1 MEEAVRRS
9 VLAQPAL
16 ETPDGAEPNLANP
29 PNMNSIANGILI
41 AAVTLASL
49 AILLRIHYW
58 IFVLKRL
65 RDRLEAVLVI
75 IGFGSYVGLVYCLVR
90 ISQFEIG
97 WWVHKWDMTVD
108 STIGFSYWVYIAGLL
123 YTSAIAPV
131 KVAILME
138 WMRIFPS
145 CPRNTFFWFC
155 SAALWLNVAYYIA
168 AIVVQSMQCI
178 PREMIWDP
186 TVKGTCLSTRGPE
199 AIAAI
204 DVISDIAM
212 LVAPQFVIWRSKV
225 STRKRAGFTVIF
237 AVGLFGTISAIFRLV
252 TTLAYLRSE
261 DSTYAVSPV
270 CFWALGEVTSVFIVY
285 GLPAVST
292 VFAEATLGFS
302 RCRTR
307 WIQGSSAGH
316 DSDASNVG
324 PWRERRTALSKRYRN
339 LDRNS
344 LPANALDRTATTR
357 CSSATAK
364 DLRILPESTCVV
376 VKTIEIRRDEVRA
389 DEFVGD
395 IDKDIEE
402 DVLIR
407 QHPWVKPDR

>member
-1 MEEAVRRS
+1 MDEAS

-16 ETPDGAEPNLANP
+16 ETPDGAEPNFANP
-29 PNMNSIANGILI
+29 PNMNAIANGILI

-49 AILLRIHYW
+49 AILVRIHSW

-65 RDRLEAVLVI
+65 KDRLEAVLVI
-75 IGFGSYVGLVYCLVR
+75 IGFGSYIGFVYCLVH

-97 WWVHKWDMTVD
+97 WWVHKWDTTLGN
-108 STIGFSYWVYIAGLL
+108 TIGFSYWVYIAGLL
-123 YTSAIAPV
+123 YNSAIAPV

-145 CPRNTFFWFC
+145 YPRNAFFWFC
-155 SAALWLNVAYYIA
+155 STVLWLNVAYYIA
-168 AIVVQSMQCI
+168 AIVIESMQCT

-186 TVKGTCLSTRGPE
+186 TVKGTCLSTNGSE

-204 DVISDIAM
+204 DVVSDVAM
-212 LVAPQFVIWRSKV
+212 LVAPQFVIWRSKL
-225 STRKRAGFTVIF
+225 STEKRAGLILIF

-252 TTLAYLRSE
+252 TTLAYLRSK

-292 VFAEATLGFS
+292 VFAEAAIGFS
-302 RCRTR
+302 RCQTR
-307 WIQGSSAGH
+307 WAQGSSARRVGH
-316 DSDASNVG
+316 GSDASNVG
-324 PWRERRTALSKRYRN
+324 LWRERRRRALSRRYRN

-344 LPANALDRTATTR
+344 LPANALDTAATTR
-357 CSSATAK
+357 CTSAIVK
-364 DLRILPESTCVV
+364 DLRSLPESACIV
-376 VKTIEIRRDEVRA
+376 VKTIEIRRDEIRA
-389 DEFVGD
+389 DEHGD
-395 IDKDIEE
+395 IDRDIEE

-407 QHPWVKPDR
+407 QHPWVKPG